1 MKGQLVGPLEFRGMN
16 LTEGEFEYLLGKTGA
31 IDTDIKDD
39 PKPKVQEIT
48 NSISSLG
55 KLSKKEIKQQ
65 NNFQKV
71 FECVWKT

>member
-71 FECVWKT
+71 FECV